1 MAKHKRRPQ
10 TREAPTSPPVQRHG
24 QPHGTPWLGLATLV
38 GVIAVL
44 MISFSNWREID
55 GIEESLNQ
63 KLGQIENRIAQVSD
77 KVDKLPAQAQAQ
89 PARRG
94 LDPDRVYPIKTA
106 GAPSKGPS
114 SAPIVVAEFSDF
126 Q

>member
-1 MAKHKRRPQ
+1 MAKPKRRPQ
-10 TREAPTSPPVQRHG
+10 TREAPTSPPAQHHG

-63 KLGQIENRIAQVSD
+63 RLSQIENRIAQVAE
-77 KVDKLPAQAQAQ
+77 KVDKLPAQAQ

-94 LDPDRVYPIKTA
+94 LDPNRVYPIKTA